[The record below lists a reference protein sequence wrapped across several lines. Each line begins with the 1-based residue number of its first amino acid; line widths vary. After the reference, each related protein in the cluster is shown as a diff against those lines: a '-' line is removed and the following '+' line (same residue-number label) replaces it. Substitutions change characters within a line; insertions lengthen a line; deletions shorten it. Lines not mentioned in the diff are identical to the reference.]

1 MSELGEAMEVMHTSA
16 QRWNRLRV
24 EGHEWRNHDVF
35 RRAWEHHFAEL
46 RRNGASVHSA
56 VGFKTGS
63 DEDVQ
68 SESRYSW
75 RFWVAKPDKRRAEFR
90 VGDETVAVVSVGAHW
105 WSWSPRGFQT
115 NGGALNSTHGFGPG
129 EALLAS
135 ADYLAPLDLSV
146 DGRTTFLSRS
156 AFLVTALP
164 HIRPSDPHDMTLHM
178 LGTGA
183 DRYKL
188 IVDAEVGVLLRSG
201 AEFRGETFRVVEADE
216 IGINEEFSANTFDG
230 ERLRTGA
237 LDL

>member
-1 MSELGEAMEVMHTSA
+1 MSELGDALEVMHTSA
-16 QRWNRLRV
+16 QRWNRLRL
-24 EGHEWRNHDVF
+24 EGHEWRHHDVLS
-35 RRAWEHHFAEL
+35 RAWKHHFAEL
-46 RRNGASVHSA
+46 RRSGTSVQSA
-56 VGFKTGS
+56 VGFKTGN
-63 DEDVQ
+63 DEKAQ
-68 SESRYSW
+68 IESRYSW

-90 VGDETVAVVSVGAHW
+90 VGNETVSVVSVGAQW

-115 NGGALNSTHGFGPG
+115 NDGALSSSHGFGPG
-129 EALLAS
+129 EALPAS
-135 ADYLAPLDLSV
+135 ADYLAALDLSV
-146 DGRTTFLSRS
+146 GGRTTFLSRS

-164 HIRPSDPHDMTLHM
+164 RIRPSYLHDMTLHM

-201 AEFRGETFRVVEADE
+201 AEFRGETFRVVEVEA
-216 IGINEEFSANTFDG
+216 IGINEEFSAKTFDG